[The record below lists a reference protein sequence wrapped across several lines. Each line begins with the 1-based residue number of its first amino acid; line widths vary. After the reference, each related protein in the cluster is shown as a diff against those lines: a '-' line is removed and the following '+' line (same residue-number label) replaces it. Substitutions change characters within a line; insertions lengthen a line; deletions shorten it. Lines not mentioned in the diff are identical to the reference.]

1 MNEASLAKLACHRVL
16 KAGGKLFLLL
26 ASLTLPAGIAAYAQ
40 AVQPSSSPEPRS
52 TSTSTGAITGR
63 VMSEEG
69 RPLPDAAISVYK
81 AYGNTGPPQTS
92 TSDSDGRFSI
102 NNLAPGLYGVNARV
116 PGFAQ
121 PDVVGDL
128 TLGRFY
134 KIGDSVT
141 LTLAKG
147 GVITGSVRDANGD
160 PIVGIPVRALRIRDG
175 NGRAI
180 VGGYGAGFAQPRMT
194 DDRGIYR
201 IYGLP
206 SGAYYVSAGGSIGFF
221 VGVNPYDTDAPT
233 YYPSSTRDTAAEVQV
248 RPGEEAPS
256 IDIRYRAERGHS
268 ISGAVLGPTDA
279 QLSYGVSISLK
290 HVLSGSYESNTYV
303 APRNKSSFEINGVA
317 DGIYEVAAVQGA
329 PSGNSMAAAPQR
341 VTVRGADVT
350 GLQLRLAPLG
360 SIAGRSLLE
369 PIQNKEACGAE
380 RPATLVETLINAR
393 RDEKT
398 QPDVST
404 SPFLFAGAMTQNELG
419 DFQVRNLVSGNYRL
433 TARLTSDL
441 WYLRSIVLP
450 SPAPPGPNTTA
461 PKSAPAKIAPPA
473 SPLIA
478 LKPGEN
484 LAGVTVNIAQEGAVV
499 RGRVIDAKE
508 GPEGPPPS
516 ASLKLFLVPTERERA
531 DDVLRYSEVPVASDG
546 TFALINVAPG
556 RYWLLTRPAPDDEP
570 RVPRPTAWDS
580 EARAKLRRDAEL
592 ANDAIELK
600 PCQRVNDYVKRLYLA
615 SPAAK

>member
-1 MNEASLAKLACHRVL
+1 MNEASLARFACAGVL
-16 KAGGKLFLLL
+16 KAAGKLFLLL
-26 ASLTLPAGIAAYAQ
+26 AAVTLLAGIVPYAQ
-40 AVQPSSSPEPRS
+40 VVQPSNSPEPRP

-63 VMSEEG
+63 VITDDG

-81 AYGNTGPPQTS
+81 AYGNTGPPRSS
-92 TSDSDGRFSI
+92 TSDSDGRFSV
-102 NNLAPGLYGVNARV
+102 NNLAPGLYGVNAWA
-116 PGFAQ
+116 PGFAP
-121 PDVVGDL
+121 PDVLGDL
-128 TLGRFY
+128 TAGRFH
-134 KIGDSVT
+134 KVGDSVT

-160 PIVGIPVRALRIRDG
+160 PIAGIPVRALRVRDA

-180 VGGYGAGFAQPRMT
+180 VGASGFAQPRMT

-206 SGAYYVSAGGSIGFF
+206 SGAYNVSAGGSVPYF
-221 VGVNPYDTDAPT
+221 VGVNAYDTDTPT

-248 RPGEEAPS
+248 RSSEEVPG

-268 ISGAVLGPTDA
+268 ISGSVLGPTDGT
-279 QLSYGVSISLK
+279 LTYGVSVSLK
-290 HVLSGSYESNTYV
+290 HVLSGAYDSNTFV
-303 APRNKSSFEINGVA
+303 APRNKSSFEINGIA
-317 DGIYEVAAVQGA
+317 DGVYEIAAIQGA

-380 RPATLVETLINAR
+380 RPSTLIETLISAR

-398 QPDVST
+398 KTDVST
-404 SPFLFAGAMTQNELG
+404 SPFLFGGAITQNEQG
-419 DFQVRNLVSGNYRL
+419 DFQIRNLVSGNYRL
-433 TARLTSDL
+433 TASLTSDL
-441 WYLRSIVLP
+441 WYLRSMVLP
-450 SPAPPGPNTTA
+450 SPPPAGQGATP
-461 PKSAPAKIAPPA
+461 PKSATAKTAPPA

-484 LAGVTVNIAQEGAVV
+484 LAGVTLNVSQEGAIV
-499 RGRVIDAKE
+499 RGRVIDARE
-508 GPEGPPPS
+508 GTEGPPPS

-531 DDVLRYSEVPVASDG
+531 EDVLRYSEVPVASDG
-546 TFALINVAPG
+546 SFALINLAPG
-556 RYWLLTRPAPDDEP
+556 RYWVLARPTPDEEP
-570 RVPRPTAWDS
+570 RIPRPTAWDS

-600 PCQRVNDYVKRLYLA
+600 PCQRVNDYVKRFYVA
-615 SPAAK
+615 APAAK